1 MYSARGQFFCVNCL
15 SKILAYFLIALPP
28 PQLYLGDVFTYGYFG
43 KQNLAASKLV
53 KGIV

>member
-1 MYSARGQFFCVNCL
+1 MYSDRGQFFRVNCL
-15 SKILAYFLIALPP
+15 SKILAYFLIALL
-28 PQLYLGDVFTYGYFG
+28 PQLYLGDVFTNGYFV